1 MSGYE
6 GKLISA
12 GITWAFRENMKYG
25 IVAEVM
31 DEKPLQETLEWK
43 IWETAKIRGLKIA

>member
-1 MSGYE
+1 
-6 GKLISA
+6 
-12 GITWAFRENMKYG
+12 
-25 IVAEVM
+25 M